1 MYRLAQRLGLS
12 GWVRN
17 ALGQVEITVQGA
29 QPELEEFVRALIQEA
44 PPLARARLD
53 SQETQTCQ
61 ALTGFEIL
69 GSESGNAPRVFIPPD
84 FFCCDQ
90 CLLDIN
96 TPGNRRYR
104 YPFTNCTQCGPRY
117 TLINALP
124 YDRANTSMAGFPL
137 CERCR
142 EEYLNPLDRRFHAEP
157 VACPACG
164 PSIRLVLP
172 GQTPVSGEA
181 ALVLAV
187 KALGEGKILAVKGV
201 GGYHLMCDARD
212 EQAVQR
218 LRQRKL
224 RPDKPLA
231 VMFPQTGEDGLDAL
245 REQLTLEPV
254 TAEGVFGPGRPIVLV
269 PRRADCELAPGVAPG
284 LAEIGVFLPYSPLHH
299 LLLSDFGGPLVATSG
314 NLSGEPVLTSVAE
327 AETGLGRVADGFLH
341 HDRPIVRP
349 ADDPVWRPIDGSLR
363 PMRLGRGCAPLE
375 LDLPGRLPEP
385 VLALG
390 GQMKNTLAL
399 AWDDRLV
406 ISPHIGEMSSARS
419 LQVFEQVAADL
430 QALYG
435 VQARRLLVDA
445 HPAYTTHRWARAQG
459 LPLSPYFHHHAH
471 ASALALDNG
480 FLDSCLVFAWDGV
493 GYGEDG
499 SLWGG
504 EALLGQ
510 PGRWRR
516 VASFRPFRLPGG
528 ELAARSPWRSAAG
541 LCWEAGIDWEA
552 CPAPGLVHQAW
563 KRGLNSP
570 YTSAVGRLFDGAA
583 GLLGLHETSFEGQG
597 PMQLEAQSSACEDY
611 VDLPLLREEGG
622 LLRADWEPL
631 VRRLVGHEAAPGEL
645 ASVLHES
652 LARCLVKQAR
662 ALCPDQG
669 ARVVGLC
676 GGVFQ
681 NALLA
686 SRSRTLLEECGFH
699 VLQARNIPCNDA
711 GISAGQVMQALA
723 GA

>member
-1 MYRLAQRLGLS
+1 MLAPGRSTSPPGSENSCLLLRVSGHVQGVGFRPHVYRLAQRLGLY

-17 ALGQVEITVQGA
+17 ALGQVEIAIQGA
-29 QPELEEFVRALIQEA
+29 PPDLGEFVRALIEEA

-53 SQETQTCQ
+53 SQQMQACQ
-61 ALTGFEIL
+61 AFTGFEIL
-69 GSESGNAPRVFIPPD
+69 ASESGNASRVFIPPD

-90 CLLDIN
+90 CLEDIN
-96 TPGNRRYR
+96 TVGNRRYR

-117 TLINALP
+117 TLIHALP
-124 YDRANTSMAGFPL
+124 YDRANTSMAAFPL
-137 CERCR
+137 CERCN
-142 EEYLNPLDRRFHAEP
+142 EEYMNPLDRRFHAEP
-157 VACPACG
+157 VACPECG
-164 PSIRLVLP
+164 PCISLALA
-172 GQTPVSGEA
+172 GQTPVSGEEALAMAVA
-181 ALVLAV
+181 ALG
-187 KALGEGKILAVKGV
+187 KGKILAVKGV

-245 REQLTLEPV
+245 REQFTLEPI
-254 TAEGVFGPGRPIVLV
+254 TAEAVAGPARPIVLV
-269 PRRADCELAPGVAPG
+269 PRSAGCELAPGVAPG
-284 LAEIGVFLPYSPLHH
+284 LAEVGVFLPYSPLHH
-299 LLLSDFGGPLVATSG
+299 LLLSDFAGPLVATSG

-327 AETGLGRVADGFLH
+327 AEAGLGKVADGFLH

-375 LDLPGRLPEP
+375 LELPGHLPEP

-406 ISPHIGEMSSARS
+406 ISPHIGEMASARS
-419 LQVFEQVAADL
+419 LRVFEQVASDL
-430 QALYG
+430 QSLYG
-435 VQARRLLVDA
+435 VKARRLLVDA

-459 LPLSPYFHHHAH
+459 LPLTPCFHHHAH

-480 FLDSCLVFAWDGV
+480 FLEPCLVFAWDGV

-541 LCWEAGIDWEA
+541 LCWEAGIEW
-552 CPAPGLVHQAW
+552 
-563 KRGLNSP
+563 RGS
-570 YTSAVGRLFDGAA
+570 
-583 GLLGLHETSFEGQG
+583 
-597 PMQLEAQSSACEDY
+597 
-611 VDLPLLREEGG
+611 
-622 LLRADWEPL
+622 
-631 VRRLVGHEAAPGEL
+631 RRPTWCARHG
-645 ASVLHES
+645 SV
-652 LARCLVKQAR
+652 V
-662 ALCPDQG
+662 
-669 ARVVGLC
+669 
-676 GGVFQ
+676 
-681 NALLA
+681 
-686 SRSRTLLEECGFH
+686 
-699 VLQARNIPCNDA
+699 
-711 GISAGQVMQALA
+711 
-723 GA
+723 